1 MFKLVVVSGPNSG
14 TSYRI
19 SSGVS
24 IIGRQSDNAI
34 VLTSDRVSK
43 KHCSI
48 NVEGTIVTV
57 KDEGSSNGT
66 FVNGGLIRTKPINA
80 GDRISVGEF
89 VLQLVEAKAP
99 QTIPVSAT
107 RGSLVQKTSIN
118 QNSQNS
124 QNSRSFNF
132 SAAPRETAPKDLK
145 EKILRFFDRSFMP
158 LIYGLLTKN
167 EWRIVCLGFFSI
179 FIIGN
184 LGLSVYPLLETNHSA
199 LIKEI
204 KVRAQF
210 MARQIAEQ
218 NASVLAA
225 GAETKAEVGLADQ
238 SQGVRVA
245 VLVDLDNR
253 IIAPSARMNQYLTSG
268 PEATAA
274 VRAKESFRNG
284 REVGFTLEDES
295 GVVLAIEPVKVLS
308 PALGKNIVAAM
319 SVVSIDSSFS
329 TPGAGELGVIYFQTL
344 ILTSLFGLVIFS
356 ILYKLTV
363 KPFLVL
369 NEDMDRALKGEI
381 PQVTHEYQIEEL
393 NSLWEI
399 INSAIQRI
407 SNKGDLGMSS
417 IGISGGA
424 DSNSTEEFD
433 WPIKMLGSLGK
444 LGVVAFGADKR
455 IIYLNQI
462 FEEVSGIRQESALGQ
477 DMGSVARDQSL
488 GLFTDEI
495 LGRASTG
502 SEGVNE
508 DYDFSG
514 ISYKVHVSAFGGAG
528 QAPRCFLMVLER
540 NE

>member
-1 MFKLVVVSGPNSG
+1 M
-14 TSYRI
+14 
-19 SSGVS
+19 
-24 IIGRQSDNAI
+24 
-34 VLTSDRVSK
+34 
-43 KHCSI
+43 
-48 NVEGTIVTV
+48 
-57 KDEGSSNGT
+57 
-66 FVNGGLIRTKPINA
+66 
-80 GDRISVGEF
+80 
-89 VLQLVEAKAP
+89 
-99 QTIPVSAT
+99 
-107 RGSLVQKTSIN
+107 
-118 QNSQNS
+118 
-124 QNSRSFNF
+124 
-132 SAAPRETAPKDLK
+132 
-145 EKILRFFDRSFMP
+145 
-158 LIYGLLTKN
+158 
-167 EWRIVCLGFFSI
+167 
-179 FIIGN
+179 
-184 LGLSVYPLLETNHSA
+184 
-199 LIKEI
+199 
-204 KVRAQF
+204 
-210 MARQIAEQ
+210 
-218 NASVLAA
+218 
-225 GAETKAEVGLADQ
+225 
-238 SQGVRVA
+238 
-245 VLVDLDNR
+245 
-253 IIAPSARMNQYLTSG
+253 
-268 PEATAA
+268 
-274 VRAKESFRNG
+274 
-284 REVGFTLEDES
+284 
-295 GVVLAIEPVKVLS
+295 
-308 PALGKNIVAAM
+308 
-319 SVVSIDSSFS
+319 
-329 TPGAGELGVIYFQTL
+329 
-344 ILTSLFGLVIFS
+344 
-356 ILYKLTV
+356 